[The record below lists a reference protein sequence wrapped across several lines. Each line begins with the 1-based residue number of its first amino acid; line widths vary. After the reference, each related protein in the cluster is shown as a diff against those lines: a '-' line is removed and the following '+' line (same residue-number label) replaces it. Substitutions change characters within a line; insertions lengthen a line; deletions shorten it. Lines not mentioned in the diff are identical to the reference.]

1 MGYNLATLC
10 LTPYISVY
18 RAEVVRVGV
27 FQLHVFELTRE
38 GSRTGFAV
46 ELAQN

>member
-18 RAEVVRVGV
+18 RAEVVRV